1 MENGFEHAFR
11 TTKKFKIPPAFEH
24 ALTLHQHDRRNK
36 YAAARMSAVMPL
48 TLEHQMNP
56 EPLLV
61 SKKSAASMLAISLRT
76 LDNLI
81 AAKEIPV
88 RRIGR
93 RVVVSRRA
101 IEDFARRDHVTT
113 KTRQERA
120 EGRES

>member
-1 MENGFEHAFR
+1 MECESVF
-11 TTKKFKIPPAFEH
+11 
-24 ALTLHQHDRRNK
+24 L
-36 YAAARMSAVMPL
+36 
-48 TLEHQMNP
+48 
-56 EPLLV
+56 

-101 IEDFARRDHVTT
+101 LEEFARRDHVTT
-113 KTRQERA
+113 KIRQVR
-120 EGRES
+120 